1 MIYYICYIYFIIF
14 IYSIEILNA
23 VVVESENEI
32 INFLS
37 RSDND
42 VTLNINSKIDIINEI
57 KINSSIKKLSI
68 IGNSIDSSII
78 NLKYPL
84 YFNSY
89 LKEIE
94 IKNIFIYGNLFFNN
108 NEKITINTV
117 YLNGYID
124 SDFNK
129 TNNNNVEITKL
140 IYKPTLESIEN
151 CINLS
156 GNIIINKSNF
166 NGNSSCRNR
175 LLHYN
180 GFNKY
185 TLDIKECNFNGEYE
199 CPFLSIQNA
208 LNAIFIN
215 IRMKNSKINR
225 IGGLER
231 KPKQK

>member
-208 LNAIFIN
+208 LNANIETSYFEKGYSSRYIDGGYIN
-215 IRMKNSKINR
+215 N
-225 IGGLER
+225 
-231 KPKQK
+231 